1 LLGNPGLLFPDP
13 ALCYT
18 FIKQQKKLLFP
29 STIYSRKWM
38 SLKSSLMATL
48 GGLMQ
53 VPEEGTSPERYRV
66 LRRNIIV
73 LMLLITIIPLLLM
86 AFINYHQ
93 YQSALKD
100 EIVAPLRI
108 LVSKT
113 KHSFELFLAGRV
125 STVSFIASAYSYD
138 DLANEKNLNRIF
150 RVLKQEFKGFVDL
163 GLIDANGVQVSY
175 VGPYELKGKN
185 YAEQS
190 WFHQVKVNGVYVS
203 DVFMGFRRFPHIVI
217 AVQHVTDSGDSWILR
232 ATIDTARF
240 DDLIASMG
248 LDPQSD
254 AFVINRSGVFQTTS
268 KFYGKV
274 LDNYPLA
281 VPPPSSEPNVV
292 GEKDPKGREVLMAYA
307 YFNEWDFI
315 LMLVKPRAEV
325 LKVWYTLKGELLVIF
340 IASVL
345 VIFVVVFGLTRV
357 LVERVRES
365 DEKRELAFRGI
376 EHSQKLSSIG
386 RLAAGVAHEVN
397 NPLAVI
403 NEKAGLMKDLI
414 GYTPGFPEKD
424 KFLALVGTI
433 IQSVE
438 RCRAITHRLL
448 GFARRMDVEVEV
460 LDINDIVKEVIGFL
474 EKEALHRNIKLGLHL
489 AVDLPRIASD
499 RGQLQQVF
507 LNILNNAF
515 AAVEDGGTVSVT
527 TWEKDID
534 TVVVTFQDNGQGM
547 SEETLKHIFEPF
559 FTTKKGHGTGLGLSI
574 TYGIVKRLGGEIEVH
589 SKEGQ
594 GTRFTIYLPK
604 KSKEESGK

>member
-1 LLGNPGLLFPDP
+1 
-13 ALCYT
+13 
-18 FIKQQKKLLFP
+18 
-29 STIYSRKWM
+29 
-38 SLKSSLMATL
+38 
-48 GGLMQ
+48 
-53 VPEEGTSPERYRV
+53 
-66 LRRNIIV
+66 
-73 LMLLITIIPLLLM
+73 
-86 AFINYHQ
+86 
-93 YQSALKD
+93 
-100 EIVAPLRI
+100 
-108 LVSKT
+108 
-113 KHSFELFLAGRV
+113 
-125 STVSFIASAYSYD
+125 
-138 DLANEKNLNRIF
+138 
-150 RVLKQEFKGFVDL
+150 L
-163 GLIDANGVQVSY
+163 GLIDANGAQVSY

-217 AVQHVTDSGDSWILR
+217 AVQHTTDAGNSWILR

-254 AFVINRSGVFQTTS
+254 AFVINRNGVFQTTS

-274 LDNYPLA
+274 LDNYPMA
-281 VPPPSSEPNVV
+281 VPPPSYEPNIV
-292 GEKDPKGREVLMAYA
+292 EQKDSKGRDVLMAYA

-315 LMLVKPRAEV
+315 LMVVKPRAEV
-325 LKVWYTLKGELLVIF
+325 LKVWYTLKGEFLIIF
-340 IASVL
+340 VASVL
-345 VIFVVVFGLTRV
+345 VIFVVVFGLTKI

-365 DEKRELAFRGI
+365 EEKRELALRGI

-403 NEKAGLMKDLI
+403 NEKAGLMKDLVVRI
-414 GYTPGFPEKD
+414 PDFAEKE
-424 KFLALVGTI
+424 KFLALIGAI

-448 GFARRMDVEVEV
+448 GFARRMDVEVEI
-460 LDINDIVKEVIGFL
+460 LDINDIIREVIGFL
-474 EKEALHRNIKLGLHL
+474 EKEALYRNITLGLHL
-489 AVDLPRIASD
+489 ASDLPRIASD

-527 TWEKDID
+527 TWEKDMD
-534 TVVVTFQDNGQGM
+534 TVVVTFQDNGLGM
-547 SEETLKHIFEPF
+547 SEAVLQHIFEPF

-574 TYGIVKRLGGEIEVH
+574 TYGIVKRLGGDIEVQ

-604 KSKEESGK
+604 KSREDSGK

>member
-1 LLGNPGLLFPDP
+1 
-13 ALCYT
+13 
-18 FIKQQKKLLFP
+18 
-29 STIYSRKWM
+29 M
-38 SLKSSLMATL
+38 SLKSSLKATL
-48 GGLMQ
+48 TGLMQ
-53 VPEEGTSPERYRV
+53 MPEEGTSPERYRV
-66 LRRNIIV
+66 LRRNIII
-73 LMLLITIIPLLLM
+73 LMLLITVIPLFLM

-100 EIVAPLRI
+100 EIVAPLRV
-108 LVSKT
+108 LVNKT

-138 DLANEKNLNRIF
+138 DLADEKKLNRIF

-163 GLIDANGVQVSY
+163 GLIDANGVQISY

-185 YAEQS
+185 YAEQG

-203 DVFMGFRRFPHIVI
+203 DVFMGFRRFPHIVV
-217 AVQHVTDSGDSWILR
+217 AVQHITDAGDSWILR

-248 LDPQSD
+248 LDRQSD
-254 AFVINRSGVFQTTS
+254 AFVINRSGIFQTTS

-274 LDNYPLA
+274 LDNYPVT
-281 VPPPSSEPNVV
+281 VPPPSYEPNVV
-292 GEKDPKGREVLMAYA
+292 EEKDQKGRDVLMAYA

-315 LMLVKPRAEV
+315 LMVVKPRAEV
-325 LKVWYTLKGELLVIF
+325 LKVWYTLKGELLLIF
-340 IASVL
+340 VASVL

-414 GYTPGFPEKD
+414 GYTDGFPEKE

-438 RCRAITHRLL
+438 RCRAVTHRLL
-448 GFARRMDVEVEV
+448 GFARRMDVEVEI
-460 LDINDIVKEVIGFL
+460 LDINDIIKEVIGFL

-489 AVDLPRIASD
+489 AADLPRIASD

-527 TWEKDID
+527 TWEKDMD
-534 TVVVTFQDNGQGM
+534 TVVTTVQDNGVGM

-574 TYGIVKRLGGEIEVH
+574 TYGIVKRLGGDIEVR

-594 GTRFTIYLPK
+594 GTRFAVYLPK

>member
-1 LLGNPGLLFPDP
+1 
-13 ALCYT
+13 
-18 FIKQQKKLLFP
+18 
-29 STIYSRKWM
+29 M
-38 SLKSSLMATL
+38 SLKSSLKATL
-48 GGLMQ
+48 TGLLQM
-53 VPEEGTSPERYRV
+53 PEEGTSPQRYRI
-66 LRRNIIV
+66 LRRNIII

-100 EIVAPLRI
+100 EIVAPLRV
-108 LVSKT
+108 LVNKT

-138 DLANEKNLNRIF
+138 DLADEKKLNRIF
-150 RVLKQEFKGFVDL
+150 RVLKQEFKGFIDL
-163 GLIDANGVQVSY
+163 GLIDANGEQVSY

-217 AVQHVTDSGDSWILR
+217 AVQHITDAGNSWILR

-254 AFVINRSGVFQTTS
+254 AFVINRSGIFQTSS

-274 LDNYPLA
+274 LDTYPVA
-281 VPPPSSEPNVV
+281 VPPPSYEPNVV
-292 GEKDPKGREVLMAYA
+292 EEKDPKGRDVLMAYA

-315 LMLVKPRAEV
+315 LMVVKPRAEV
-325 LKVWYTLKGELLVIF
+325 LKVWYTLKGELLLIF
-340 IASVL
+340 VASVL
-345 VIFVVVFGLTRV
+345 VIFVVVFGLTKV

-403 NEKAGLMKDLI
+403 NEKAGLMQDLI
-414 GYTPGFPEKD
+414 GYTDGFPEKE
-424 KFLALVGTI
+424 KFLGLVGTI

-438 RCRAITHRLL
+438 RCRAVTHRLL
-448 GFARRMDVEVEV
+448 GFARRMDVEVQI
-460 LDINDIVKEVIGFL
+460 LDINDILKEVVGFL

-489 AVDLPRIASD
+489 ASDLPRIASD

-515 AAVEDGGTVSVT
+515 AAVEDGGKVSVT
-527 TWEKDID
+527 TWEKDMD
-534 TVVVTFQDNGQGM
+534 TVVITFQDNGLGM

-574 TYGIVKRLGGEIEVH
+574 TYGIVKRLGGDIEVQ

-594 GTRFTIYLPK
+594 GTRFTVYLPK